1 MDVTQV
7 PFNQL
12 LGIQQAA
19 GDADHLLELE
29 DRPAFANHLGGVL
42 ASAQFLAARFADL
55 TGQAVPVV
63 RRLGAKFSRPAR
75 GRLRAGARA
84 GEQPTRKFVDDFRE
98 KGRALVGVEVE
109 VLDGE
114 GAATLRCTVGWFV
127 QRQDRLPT
135 TGGLPVGARRSLTR
149 MPSSRSGRAASRGP
163 GYR

>member
-29 DRPAFANHLGGVL
+29 DRPAFANHLGGVHAIARMAL
-42 ASAQFLAARFADL
+42 AEAASAQFLAARFADL

-75 GRLRAGARA
+75 GRLRARARA
-84 GEQPTRKFVDDFRE
+84 GEQATRKFVDDFRE

-114 GAATLRCTVGWFV
+114 GAVTLRCTVGWFV
-127 QRQDRLPT
+127 QRQD
-135 TGGLPVGARRSLTR
+135 
-149 MPSSRSGRAASRGP
+149 
-163 GYR
+163 